1 MIQINGKVYQGN
13 SISIKN
19 GNIIID
25 GNKVETD
32 EKQISI
38 IVNGNIESIDA
49 DSCERIEVTGN
60 IGKISTVSGDVRI
73 SGDVNGSVKTI
84 SGDVRCGNVSG
95 SVDTV
100 SGDIEHR

>member
-38 IVNGNIESIDA
+38 SVDGNIESIDA
-49 DSCERIEVTGN
+49 DCCERIEVTGN
-60 IGKISTVSGDVRI
+60 SGKISTMSGDVRI
-73 SGDVNGSVKTI
+73 GGDVNGSIKTM
-84 SGDVRCGNVSG
+84 SGDVRCGNVTG
-95 SVDTV
+95 SVDTL
-100 SGDIEHR
+100 SGDVEYR